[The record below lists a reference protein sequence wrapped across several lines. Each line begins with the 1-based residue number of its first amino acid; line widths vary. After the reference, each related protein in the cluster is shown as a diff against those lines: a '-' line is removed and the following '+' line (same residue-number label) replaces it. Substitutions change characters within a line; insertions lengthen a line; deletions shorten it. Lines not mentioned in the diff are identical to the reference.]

1 MQLLGVDFMAPAFP
15 IEFSGH
21 RESIRCSP
29 SQSMG
34 KSRKF
39 SSKGPSSGFVPDYR
53 HAVETIESEGFGSS
67 GRVDTEMTASD
78 DSSAPKKKC
87 ISLNVD
93 GSDNFRVPIQVLSL
107 AKMSRLERRDLKLRL
122 KKELEQVED
131 LQRKL
136 ASMSSDLIALS
147 SSRDVRS
154 WSEGQRKPSVDGFPR
169 SSELSARNGKKRV
182 PSARNGSQSKKGAF
196 GRAESTKAATST
208 NASNA
213 VLLKQCETLLN
224 RLMSHQYGWVFNTP
238 VDIVKLNI
246 PDYFSVIKHPMDL
259 GTVKT
264 KLLSGEYASPLGF
277 VADVRLTFSNAMT
290 YNPREN
296 NVHIMAA
303 ALSKYFEKG
312 WKGVEKKLPAVND
325 TRAVPEYAAHSETGI
340 GTEMPPLKKK
350 KVMPVDPR
358 TIFEPEKRTMS
369 DEEKHKLSV
378 ELEALLGELPE
389 NIVNFLKE
397 QSSGADQTNEDEIE
411 IDIDALGH
419 ETLFKLRKLV
429 DDYLLDKQKKQ
440 AKAEPCEMEVHNMS
454 GVSTSSVPPCK
465 GNDTIDEDVDI
476 VGGNDAP
483 VSCFPPVE
491 IEKDAVHRSSK
502 CSSSSSSST
511 ESGSSSSDADS
522 GSSSAS
528 ESGAAK
534 VSGLVKGAKEGMAN
548 GVSDDQKSTFHDFDT
563 ASIDVMGQVV
573 QTSQPNLLPSEAD
586 VQGEEENTPPE
597 RQVSPEKLYR
607 AALLRSRFAE
617 TIFKA
622 REKAL
627 EKVEKRDPEKL
638 RIEKEELERRAKE
651 EKAKIQAE
659 AKAAEEAR
667 RKAEAEVA
675 AEARRQ
681 RELERELARQALQK
695 MEKTVDINENSQ
707 FMEDLEMLRVAE
719 GEDLPNFLEETE
731 SPDRSENHLG
741 SFKLQNSSNPLEQL
755 GLYMKVDDE
764 DEDEESELPES
775 LPVPP
780 PPPPPPNDAEDGEI
794 D

>member
-1 MQLLGVDFMAPAFP
+1 MAPAFP
-15 IEFSGH
+15 IEFIGQ

-29 SQSMG
+29 SQLMG

-67 GRVDTEMTASD
+67 GRIDTEMTASD

-93 GSDNFRVPIQVLSL
+93 GSGNFRVPTQVLSL
-107 AKMSRLERRDLKLRL
+107 AKMSRLERRDLKLKL
-122 KKELEQVED
+122 KRELEQVEN

-136 ASMSSDLIALS
+136 ACMSSDVIALS
-147 SSRDVRS
+147 PSRDVRS
-154 WSEGQRKPSVDGFPR
+154 WSEGQRKPPVDGFPR
-169 SSELSARNGKKRV
+169 SSELSARNGKKRF
-182 PSARNGSQSKKGAF
+182 PSARTGSQSKKGAL
-196 GRAESTKAATST
+196 GRSKSIKAATSA

-213 VLLKQCETLLN
+213 MLLKQCEALLN

-238 VDIVKLNI
+238 VDIVELNI

-259 GTVKT
+259 GTVKK

-277 VADVRLTFSNAMT
+277 AADVRLTFSNAMT
-290 YNPREN
+290 YNPCEN
-296 NVHIMAA
+296 NVHIMADT
-303 ALSKYFEKG
+303 LRKHFESK
-312 WKGVEKKLPAVND
+312 WKAVEKKLPAVND
-325 TRAVPEYAAHSETGI
+325 MQAVPEYAAHSETGI
-340 GTEMPPLKKK
+340 GIEMPPLKKK

-358 TIFEPEKRTMS
+358 TKPEPEKRIMS

-389 NIVNFLKE
+389 SIVDFLKE
-397 QSSGADQTNEDEIE
+397 QSSGAEQANKDEIE

-419 ETLFKLRKLV
+419 ETLFKLRKLL

-465 GNDTIDEDVDI
+465 GNDAVDEDVDI

-491 IEKDAVHRSSK
+491 IEKDGVHRNSK
-502 CSSSSSSST
+502 CSSSSSS
-511 ESGSSSSDADS
+511 DADS
-522 GSSSAS
+522 ASSSAS
-528 ESGAAK
+528 ESDAAK
-534 VSGLVKGAKEGMAN
+534 VSGPVTVTKEGMAN
-548 GVSDDQKSTFHDFDT
+548 GLSDDQKSTFHDFDT
-563 ASIDVMGQVV
+563 ASVDGMGQVV
-573 QTSQPNLLPSEAD
+573 QNSQPNPLPLEDD

-597 RQVSPEKLYR
+597 RQVSPEKHYR
-607 AALLRSRFAE
+607 AALVRSRFAE

-638 RIEKEELERRAKE
+638 RMEREELERRAKE

-675 AEARRQ
+675 AEAKRQ

-707 FMEDLEMLRVAE
+707 FMEDLEMLGVAP
-719 GEDLPNFLEETE
+719 GEDLPNFLEEAK
-731 SPDRSENHLG
+731 SPDLSENHLG

-764 DEDEESELPES
+764 DEDDESEPPES

-780 PPPPPPNDAEDGEI
+780 PPNDVEDGEI